1 MSDINLP
8 KDAQDEYQ
16 RWEMSTLS
24 AEGKTHSRKVES
36 TKPKIPDELAQ
47 ILENARIE
55 GFKKGYTKG
64 MKEGYEAGMQKAADH
79 EQAIVELARAFT
91 SSLKEADEKIAEELL
106 ALALDIAKAML
117 KTSLNTGHNRVL
129 AVVKESIRFLPMVKQ
144 PARILLNPAD
154 VEAVKLNL
162 AEELAE
168 GGWLIIE
175 DQTIERGGCLVETP
189 SNQIDATN
197 SVRWKRISN
206 ALGQP
211 SEWLDESNA

>member
-8 KDAQDEYQ
+8 KEAQDEYQ
-16 RWEMSTLS
+16 RWEMSILS
-24 AEGKTHSRKVES
+24 AEGKTHSRKVERA
-36 TKPKIPDELAQ
+36 KPKVPDELAQ

-64 MKEGYEAGMQKAADH
+64 MKEGYEAGMQKAAEH
-79 EQAIVELARAFT
+79 EQAIVELARTFT
-91 SSLKEADEKIAEELL
+91 SSLKEADEKIAGELL
-106 ALALDIAKAML
+106 TLALDIAKAML
-117 KTSLNTGHNRVL
+117 KTNLDINHNRVL
-129 AVVKESIRFLPMVKQ
+129 AVVKESIRYLPIVNQ
-144 PARILLNPAD
+144 PARILLNPVD

-175 DQTIERGGCLVETP
+175 DQAIERGGCMVETP

-197 SVRWKRISN
+197 STRWKRISN

>member
-8 KDAQDEYQ
+8 KEAQDEYQ

-24 AEGKTHSRKVES
+24 AEGKTHSRKVER

-55 GFKKGYTKG
+55 AFKKGYTNG
-64 MKEGYEAGMQKAADH
+64 MKEGYEAGLQKAADH
-79 EQAIVELARAFT
+79 EKTIADLARAFT
-91 SSLKEADEKIAEELL
+91 GSLRQADERIAEELL
-106 ALALDIAKAML
+106 TLALDIAKAML
-117 KTSLNTGHNRVL
+117 KTSLNTNHDRVL
-129 AVVKESIRFLPMVKQ
+129 AVVKESIRYLPMVKQ

-154 VEAVKLNL
+154 AEAVKLNL

-175 DQTIERGGCLVETP
+175 EQTIERGGCMVETP

-197 SVRWKRISN
+197 GVRWKRISN

-211 SEWLDESNA
+211 SEWLNESDA